1 MAQINFDKKEIII
14 LVAILVMLILSVA
27 LGFLHFSANFGLGI
41 TQ

>member
-1 MAQINFDKKEIII
+1 MLQNNFDKKDIFI
-14 LVAILVMLILSVA
+14 LVSILVMLILSVA